1 MKEALL
7 HYIWQYRQYAALK
20 LKTKC
25 GQSIQVLKTGIHNT
39 HAGPDFEYAHICI
52 GNTKW
57 AGSVEV
63 HLKSSDWNK
72 HKHQNDAAYNNV
84 ILHVVWEDDTSIQN
98 QLGEQIPTLELK
110 NLVSEKLLSKYELL
124 MQHKAW
130 IPCENFIG
138 DTEQTHLHCFLDR
151 LLIERLQEKS
161 LDIKKVLE
169 DNKNDWEETFYQ
181 FFCRSLGLQVNAE
194 PMFQLA
200 QLLPQKILAKH
211 SPNLFQLEALLFGV
225 GGFLQESKEEY
236 SRQLLKEFEF
246 LKHKYKLQE
255 INLSQWKFLRL
266 RPASFPTIRLSQLA
280 NLIHQHSRMFSK
292 VLEAT
297 SIKELEQLFETQTSD
312 YWQKHYRFGVESE
325 KRRKSIGKQLV
336 HNIVINTV
344 SPFYI
349 LYSKAKN
356 KNVYQQ
362 KALSFLSVMK
372 PEKNTIIR
380 QFESLDVSASS
391 AAQSQALLQ
400 LKKHYCGAKKCL
412 QCVVGVQMLN

>member
-110 NLVSEKLLSKYELL
+110 NLVSEKLLSKYEFL

-138 DTEQTHLHCFLDR
+138 GIKQTHLHHFLDR
-151 LLIERLQEKS
+151 LLVERLQEKS
-161 LDIKKVLE
+161 AVVKEVLVT
-169 DNKNDWEETFYQ
+169 NNNDWEETFYQ
-181 FFCRSLGLQVNAE
+181 FFCRSLGIQINAE
-194 PMFQLA
+194 PMFQLS

-211 SPNLFQLEALLFGV
+211 SSNLFQLEALLFGV
-225 GGFLQESKEEY
+225 AGLLQNTSDEYTVNLSKEFGFLQ
-236 SRQLLKEFEF
+236 
-246 LKHKYKLQE
+246 HKYRLQV
-255 INLSQWKFLRL
+255 LKASQWKFLRL
-266 RPASFPTIRLSQLA
+266 RPASFPTVRLAQLA
-280 NLIHQHSRMFSK
+280 HLIHQHNRMFSK
-292 VLEAT
+292 VLEAN
-297 SIKELEQLFETQTSD
+297 SIKELEQLFQVHTSD
-312 YWQKHYRFGVESE
+312 YWQTHYRFGVES
-325 KRRKSIGKQLV
+325 KQRRKSIGKQLV
-336 HNIVINTV
+336 HTIFINTIA
-344 SPFYI
+344 PFYI
-349 LYSKAKN
+349 LSAKAKN
-356 KNVYQQ
+356 NEAYQQ
-362 KALSFLSVMK
+362 KALEFLAHMQA
-372 PEKNTIIR
+372 EKNTVIR
-380 QFESLDVSASS
+380 QFDNLGVSADS

-400 LKKHYCGAKKCL
+400 LKKHYCDAKKCL
-412 QCVVGVQMLN
+412 QCVVGLQMLA